1 MMMLTQDMDALSLY
15 NGPAFSLKKE
25 ESKSKKRNKI
35 CQWAASSS
43 SSSTLAIED
52 RPAPRM

>member
-1 MMMLTQDMDALSLY
+1 MLLTQDMDALSLY
-15 NGPAFSLKKE
+15 DGPAFSLKKE